1 MELYSYFRSSAAYR
15 VRIALNLKGL
25 QYDYRAVHLLKDGGQ
40 QLAPQYCALNPNALV
55 PALVDGDAVLTQS
68 LAIVE
73 YLEETHPQPPLL
85 PSDALGRARVRAIAQ
100 TIACDI
106 HPLNN
111 LRVLKYLKHELKVS
125 EEAKNAWY
133 KHWVELGLAGSRPCW
148 PARRIPGASA
158 MATRRPWPICAWCR
172 NWPMRAASAAICRP
186 CRRWPAS
193 KRHAPNCP
201 LFSRQ
206 RLPRSPT
213 PSSRA
218 PSKKGSP
225 DGLPF
230 FSGAGKRSR
239 TPTFA
244 LRMRCSTN

>member
-133 KHWVELGLAGSRPCW
+133 KHWVELGLAGVEAMLAGAPHTGRFCHGDAPTLADLCLV
-148 PARRIPGASA
+148 PQLANARRFGCDLSA
-158 MATRRPWPICAWCR
+158 MPTLARIEAACAEL
-172 NWPMRAASAAICRP
+172 PAFQQAAPAAQPDR
-186 CRRWPAS
+186 
-193 KRHAPNCP
+193 
-201 LFSRQ
+201 
-206 RLPRSPT
+206 
-213 PSSRA
+213 
-218 PSKKGSP
+218 GS
-225 DGLPF
+225 
-230 FSGAGKRSR
+230 
-239 TPTFA
+239 
-244 LRMRCSTN
+244 

>member
-25 QYDYRAVHLLKDGGQ
+25 PYDYRAVHLLKDGGQ
-40 QLAPQYCALNPNALV
+40 QLAPQYRALNPNALV

-133 KHWVELGLAGSRPCW
+133 KHWVELGLAGVEAMLADLCLVPQLAN
-148 PARRIPGASA
+148 ARRFGCDLSA
-158 MATRRPWPICAWCR
+158 MPTLARIEAACAEL
-172 NWPMRAASAAICRP
+172 PAFQQAAPAA
-186 CRRWPAS
+186 
-193 KRHAPNCP
+193 
-201 LFSRQ
+201 Q
-206 RLPRSPT
+206 
-213 PSSRA
+213 
-218 PSKKGSP
+218 P
-225 DGLPF
+225 D
-230 FSGAGKRSR
+230 AE
-239 TPTFA
+239 
-244 LRMRCSTN
+244 